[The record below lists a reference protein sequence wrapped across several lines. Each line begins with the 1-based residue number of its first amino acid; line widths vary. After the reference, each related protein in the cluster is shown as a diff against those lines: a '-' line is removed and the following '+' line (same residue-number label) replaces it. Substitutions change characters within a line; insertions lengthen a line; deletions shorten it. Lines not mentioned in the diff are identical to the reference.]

1 MRRHSERG
9 PIRRTRA
16 VQDIFA
22 VLPARQPAHRPHLAA
37 GHHIHAAIRTASGRG
52 QLQLRRLAVLVRAL
66 LGREGGRHVDDDRAQ
81 RRQPPRQPARHTQE
95 VAADI
100 LRHGHQPDTA
110 AVGALATVAAVRHI
124 AATATTAAA
133 APAVQGLHRG
143 FPVRPTRRSKRK
155 RTSVWY
161 PVHIPLEHRRNTVA
175 GRFPE
180 PARRVRRRRKR
191 HRGKIYYAR
200 FSYKRTQN
208 LTRVHVESYCDINL
222 S

>member
-1 MRRHSERG
+1 VRGQPERG
-9 PIRRTRA
+9 TIRRTRA

-37 GHHIHAAIRTASGRG
+37 GHHVHAAVRTTTGRG
-52 QLQLRRLAVLVRAL
+52 QLQLRRLAVPVRAL

-81 RRQPPRQPARHTQE
+81 RRQPSRQPARHTQE

-124 AATATTAAA
+124 TATATATAS
-133 APAVQGLHRG
+133 PAVQGLHRR
-143 FPVRPTRRSKRK
+143 FPVRPARRRK
-155 RTSVWY
+155 RQRASVRH
-161 PVHIPLEHRRNTVA
+161 PVHIPLEHRRNIVA

-180 PARRVRRRRKR
+180 PARRVRRRRK
-191 HRGKIYYAR
+191 
-200 FSYKRTQN
+200 
-208 LTRVHVESYCDINL
+208 
-222 S
+222 